1 MSRSARSAAV
11 PVILLTGYLGA
22 GKTSLLN
29 HLLRDPDSRVGVVVN
44 DFGSLNVDAAL
55 VAGQVDEPIP
65 ISGGCVCCLSDT
77 SALEDALASL
87 AQPRLE
93 LDAIIVEASGI
104 AEPLILARMVSQWG
118 RHRFHLA
125 GVIDVVDALMHG
137 ETVDT
142 ASAPPVRYAATT
154 LVVVNKL
161 DAIPADQR
169 EAVVEAIRSRVHERN
184 PRAHVTGTVFGRL
197 DPQLVLD
204 PGSGRRK
211 DPGMR
216 RGSGAPDGIGPTGPN
231 DPNSPSTSSPSG
243 EQAELPIWD
252 LLREE
257 YAERDAAL
265 LASTDVSHVPHRHA
279 QSVTVQVE
287 GCVDAARVL
296 DLVEDLPAGVY
307 RVKGAIA
314 VQDGRWVRQYL
325 VQAVGPSVYVA
336 RLGRAVAEAAG
347 GSATSA
353 LVAIGETLDP
363 AEVEQRLRTVMA
375 VDDGGEHTSARG
387 GTRQKSGLERL
398 EGYVRLHS

>member
-1 MSRSARSAAV
+1 VSRSARSAAV

-87 AQPRLE
+87 AQPQLE

-169 EAVVEAIRSRVHERN
+169 DAVVEAIRARVHERN

-204 PGSGRRK
+204 PGSGKRSGPD
-211 DPGMR
+211 DP
-216 RGSGAPDGIGPTGPN
+216 SSLP
-231 DPNSPSTSSPSG
+231 TSSPSG

-257 YAERDAAL
+257 YAQRDAAL

-279 QSVTVQVE
+279 QSVTVQVD

-314 VQDGRWVRQYL
+314 VRDGRQVRRYL

-336 RLGRAVAEAAG
+336 RLGRATAEAAG
-347 GSATSA
+347 GSVTSA
-353 LVAIGETLDP
+353 LVAIGETLAP
-363 AEVEQRLRTVMA
+363 AEVEQRLRTVLV

-387 GTRQKSGLERL
+387 GTREKSGLERL

>member
-137 ETVDT
+137 ETVSPPI
-142 ASAPPVRYAATT
+142 SARPWSR
-154 LVVVNKL
+154 
-161 DAIPADQR
+161 
-169 EAVVEAIRSRVHERN
+169 RS
-184 PRAHVTGTVFGRL
+184 G
-197 DPQLVLD
+197 
-204 PGSGRRK
+204 PGSTN
-211 DPGMR
+211 
-216 RGSGAPDGIGPTGPN
+216 AT
-231 DPNSPSTSSPSG
+231 
-243 EQAELPIWD
+243 
-252 LLREE
+252 
-257 YAERDAAL
+257 
-265 LASTDVSHVPHRHA
+265 
-279 QSVTVQVE
+279 
-287 GCVDAARVL
+287 RVL
-296 DLVEDLPAGVY
+296 
-307 RVKGAIA
+307 
-314 VQDGRWVRQYL
+314 
-325 VQAVGPSVYVA
+325 
-336 RLGRAVAEAAG
+336 
-347 GSATSA
+347 T
-353 LVAIGETLDP
+353 
-363 AEVEQRLRTVMA
+363 
-375 VDDGGEHTSARG
+375 
-387 GTRQKSGLERL
+387 
-398 EGYVRLHS
+398 

>member
-1 MSRSARSAAV
+1 
-11 PVILLTGYLGA
+11 
-22 GKTSLLN
+22 
-29 HLLRDPDSRVGVVVN
+29 
-44 DFGSLNVDAAL
+44 
-55 VAGQVDEPIP
+55 
-65 ISGGCVCCLSDT
+65 
-77 SALEDALASL
+77 
-87 AQPRLE
+87 
-93 LDAIIVEASGI
+93 
-104 AEPLILARMVSQWG
+104 
-118 RHRFHLA
+118 
-125 GVIDVVDALMHG
+125 MHG

-169 EAVVEAIRSRVHERN
+169 DAVVEAIRARVHERN

-204 PGSGRRK
+204 PGSGKRSGPD
-211 DPGMR
+211 DP
-216 RGSGAPDGIGPTGPN
+216 SSLP
-231 DPNSPSTSSPSG
+231 TSSPSG

-257 YAERDAAL
+257 YAQRDAAL

-279 QSVTVQVE
+279 QSVTVQVD

-314 VQDGRWVRQYL
+314 VRDGRQVRRYL

-336 RLGRAVAEAAG
+336 RLGRATAEAAG
-347 GSATSA
+347 GSVTSA
-353 LVAIGETLDP
+353 LVAIGETLAP
-363 AEVEQRLRTVMA
+363 AEVEQRLRTVLV

-387 GTRQKSGLERL
+387 GTREKSGLERL